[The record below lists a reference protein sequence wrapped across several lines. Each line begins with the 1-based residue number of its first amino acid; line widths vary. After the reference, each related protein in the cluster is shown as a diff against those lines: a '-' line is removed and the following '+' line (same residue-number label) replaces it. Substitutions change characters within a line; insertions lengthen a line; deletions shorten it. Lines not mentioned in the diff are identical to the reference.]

1 MAAFIRSCRRV
12 SGLVLLAMLLA
23 LPVRAETLL
32 RLAETATVS
41 VHPDELAA
49 TLRTEAVGATA
60 TAAQA
65 KVNTAM
71 AGALARAKATA
82 GVTAATGG
90 YNVYRL
96 GPIPND
102 TDKTERWQASQSLEL
117 HGHDGAAMLKLVGDL
132 QTAGLAVGQLGWR
145 LSPDA
150 MRKARA
156 EATRQAL
163 AGLRGRADD
172 AAAALGLTFDSFKEI
187 RLDSVRPAPGPRL
200 AMAAVS
206 MAAAAPAPPS
216 AEAEDIP
223 VSATAEA
230 DIRLKPR

>member
-1 MAAFIRSCRRV
+1 MANLVRV
-12 SGLVLLAMLLA
+12 SCLVLLASLLA

-49 TLRTEAVGATA
+49 SLRAQTVGATA
-60 TAAQA
+60 AEAQA
-65 KVNTAM
+65 KVNAAM
-71 AGALARAKATA
+71 AGALARAKAVA
-82 GVTAATGG
+82 GVAVATGG

-96 GPIPND
+96 GPTGND
-102 TDKTERWQASQSLEL
+102 KDRTERWQGSQGLEL
-117 HGHDGAAMLKLVGDL
+117 KGHDGAAMLKLVGEL
-132 QTAGLAVGQLGWR
+132 QQAGLAVGQLGWR
-145 LSPDA
+145 LSPEA

-163 AGLRGRADD
+163 AALRGRADD
-172 AAAALGLTFDSFKEI
+172 AAAALGLAFDSFKEV
-187 RLDSVRPAPGPRL
+187 RLDSVPPAPGLRM
-200 AMAAVS
+200 AMAAP

-216 AEAEDIP
+216 AEAEDVP

-230 DIRLKPR
+230 DIVLKPR

>member
-1 MAAFIRSCRRV
+1 MANFIRVSC
-12 SGLVLLAMLLA
+12 LVLLAMLLA
-23 LPVRAETLL
+23 LPARAETIL

-49 TLRTEAVGATA
+49 SLRAEVVGGTA
-60 TAAQA
+60 AAAQA
-65 KVNTAM
+65 KVNAAM

-82 GVTAATGG
+82 GVTVATGG

-96 GPIPND
+96 GPTPND
-102 TDKTERWQASQSLEL
+102 KDRTERWQGSQSLEL
-117 HGHDGAAMLKLVGDL
+117 QGHDGAVMLKLVGDL

-172 AAAALGLTFDSFKEI
+172 AAAALGLTFDSFKEV
-187 RLDSVRPAPGPRL
+187 RLDSARPTPSPRL
-200 AMAAVS
+200 AMAVAP

-216 AEAEDIP
+216 AEAEDVP

-230 DIRLKPR
+230 DIVLKPR